1 MSKSSAHLQIH
12 CWSNYKASLLNY
24 ILHCS
29 LFFCAN
35 FWEYRA
41 SPVNYTTESIYMK
54 LECELKKPTYMYV
67 YYTYIHQVIHH
78 QPTCFYIQWRS
89 PVYITYIFTQVIE
102 LPYIYIYIY
111 IYIPL
116 YHIYYIY
123 IIYYTVISYIICC
136 NLCNFKKDV
145 SNGEQ
150 KNPKWSTVS

>member
-89 PVYITYIFTQVIE
+89 PVYITYICTQVIE

-111 IYIPL
+111 R
-116 YHIYYIY
+116 Y
-123 IIYYTVISYIICC
+123 IIYITYILYIIPWYHILFVAICVILKRTSQME
-136 NLCNFKKDV
+136 NKKIP
-145 SNGEQ
+145 NGVRSV
-150 KNPKWSTVS
+150 KIS